1 MGTWG
6 AVAVPHSEME
16 VWITNNV
23 DSFDT
28 LF

>member
-6 AVAVPHSEME
+6 AVAVPYSKME